1 MTQPPTTRRRLL
13 AAGGAASL
21 AALAG
26 CSGILGDDDSD
37 ASGDLDAM
45 PADTEF
51 IVSVDVQQVLNDD
64 LLAERLR
71 EMGEMDGTVGEVPTM
86 DELLDQVEAELGLD
100 PRGLSTALLFATS
113 SGDESGGAII
123 EADWSESDLEAALE
137 NEQPVETTTYQ
148 DRTVHETPDAAVG
161 VLSEGQYVVGLPD
174 GVRRSIDAATGNAPS
189 VDNAAATAYEDAP
202 DGYVRFGFAPPA
214 DAGEPVAGGSGAAQD
229 LQHGSGALSAGG
241 GTRGAEIHLEFGSS
255 ETAGQTVTA
264 IEAGLARA
272 GSEISSGM
280 SPELGQEFQGILE
293 STDVSQDGSTVTVE
307 MTDTDGWL
315 PVVIPAVLTSF
326 VLGLGST
333 QQQRPAPQAGFEFD
347 YDDAAG
353 TVTITHT
360 AGDTIRADRLYVYG
374 DAVNGSWP
382 DLGGDASGTADGAP
396 GVVAGDSL
404 TVDADPGARVD
415 LIWEGTNRTV
425 TLATFEVPG

>member
-21 AALAG
+21 ATLAG

-86 DELLDQVEAELGLD
+86 DELLQQVESGLGLD
-100 PRGLSTALLFATS
+100 LRDVTTALLFATS
-113 SGDESGGAII
+113 SGDESGGAVI
-123 EADWSESDLEAALE
+123 EADRSESDLEAALE

-214 DAGEPVAGGSGAAQD
+214 DAGEPVAGGGGAAQD
-229 LQHGSGALSAGG
+229 LQRGSGALYAGG

-272 GSEISSGM
+272 GSEISSGT
-280 SPELGQEFQGILE
+280 SPELGQEF
-293 STDVSQDGSTVTVE
+293 
-307 MTDTDGWL
+307 
-315 PVVIPAVLTSF
+315 
-326 VLGLGST
+326 
-333 QQQRPAPQAGFEFD
+333 
-347 YDDAAG
+347 
-353 TVTITHT
+353 
-360 AGDTIRADRLYVYG
+360 
-374 DAVNGSWP
+374 
-382 DLGGDASGTADGAP
+382 
-396 GVVAGDSL
+396 
-404 TVDADPGARVD
+404 
-415 LIWEGTNRTV
+415 
-425 TLATFEVPG
+425 